1 MNTECIGCDKHCEYL
16 FWDVKVILD
25 VTVSYHKMVITPAT
39 EETVT
44 EHALEEPFKL
54 IFDVAKWYA
63 YDHTRKRSYSKE
75 TMHFLRKCTT
85 YFMANSYTL

>member
-1 MNTECIGCDKHCEYL
+1 
-16 FWDVKVILD
+16 
-25 VTVSYHKMVITPAT
+25 MVITPAT

-63 YDHTRKRSYSKE
+63 CDHTRKLNYSKE
-75 TMHFLRKCTT
+75 TIHFLRKRTN
-85 YFMANSYTL
+85 YFMVNSYTL